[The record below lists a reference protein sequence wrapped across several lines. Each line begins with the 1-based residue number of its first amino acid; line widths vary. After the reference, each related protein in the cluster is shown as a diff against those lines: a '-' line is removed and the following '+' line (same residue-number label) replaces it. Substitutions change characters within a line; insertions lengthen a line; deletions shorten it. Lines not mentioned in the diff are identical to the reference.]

1 MLEEMIVSLIE
12 KRKKILGAVIGF
24 VTAVLLVEYGIVS
37 TIFILFVTYLG
48 YRIGDSNLTKKMK
61 KKIIE
66 RLQD

>member
-12 KRKKILGAVIGF
+12 KRKKIMGAVIGF

-37 TIFILFVTYLG
+37 TIFILLVTHLG

>member
-12 KRKKILGAVIGF
+12 KRKKIMGAVIGF
-24 VTAVLLVEYGIVS
+24 VTAILLVEYGIVS

-48 YRIGDSNLTKKMK
+48 YKIGGSDLIKKMK

>member
-37 TIFILFVTYLG
+37 TIFIFLVTYLG
-48 YRIGDSNLTKKMK
+48 YKIGDSNLTKKMK